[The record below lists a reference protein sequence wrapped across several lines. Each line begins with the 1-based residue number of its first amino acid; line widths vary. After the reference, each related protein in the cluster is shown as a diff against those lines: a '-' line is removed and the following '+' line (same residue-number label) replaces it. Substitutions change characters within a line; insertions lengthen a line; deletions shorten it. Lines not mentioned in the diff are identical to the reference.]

1 MKKKSINLI
10 LCSAALTL
18 SLSACQSS
26 INQSNTAPKNTT
38 EASVTQPTNTHSNAS
53 QSTNN
58 NTHVIGLVYEQ
69 APLSNAQVTL
79 RDSAGKEFKATTN
92 SQGIYS
98 IQVSDLNYPL
108 LISVVAQG
116 KAEDCAINSQL
127 RPICLAGLVSKA
139 SPNKNLT
146 ANINPLTD
154 RIVSDI
160 AVSKGFI
167 GPQQWVNAN
176 TSGTIDPA
184 AIDQALSTMQQGF
197 SVALKTVGIKK
208 PKDFDPVTFP
218 MADTSPVTEIFSLLH
233 HNRNYENNTGETG
246 HTSLTDFSFRPIV
259 GLAPAGAYEP
269 FDLERARKELQ
280 QVKNAKIRIFIV
292 GDSTSAVYEKL
303 RYPRMGWGQAFA
315 AQFKPGGDIQ
325 VIVGSRSGRSSR
337 DFYNGR
343 WFAQMEPL
351 IQAGDY
357 VFINHGHND
366 QNCDASKPLR
376 GAADVKNLCT
386 YPNNSEGQPQFPSGA
401 PELSFQHSLERYI
414 KIARERG
421 AKPVLFTPTT
431 RIKNAQG
438 QQATPVAHSHFTKQN
453 ASHGYLF
460 TGDYTQTIK
469 DTATANAVPLIEL
482 EAASIQFANGLSTD
496 SWKNYWLVVDPA
508 TNSFYANGVAG
519 STQAPDGTH
528 FQQKGAEAMA
538 ALVAR
543 EIKKT
548 DELKELGT
556 HLQ

>member
-1 MKKKSINLI
+1 MNKKTTMKKNTINLI

-18 SLSACQSS
+18 CLSACQAS
-26 INQSNTAPKNTT
+26 NQSSNKSSNAASSNTIQTSSAQTNNTI
-38 EASVTQPTNTHSNAS
+38 SVT
-53 QSTNN
+53 
-58 NTHVIGLVYEQ
+58 GLAYEQ
-69 APLSNAQVTL
+69 TPLSNAQVTL
-79 RDSAGKEFKATTN
+79 RDSAGKKFTAETN
-92 SQGIYS
+92 SQGAYN
-98 IQVSDLNYPL
+98 IQASNLSYPL

-116 KAEDCAINSQL
+116 KAEDCAINSRL
-127 RPICLAGLVSKA
+127 RPICLAGIISKA
-139 SPNKNLT
+139 PSGKSLV

-160 AVSKGFI
+160 AVTKGFI
-167 GPQQWVNAN
+167 GPQQWIDSD
-176 TSGTIDPA
+176 TIGTVDEA
-184 AIDQALSTMQQGF
+184 AVDQALSTMRQGF
-197 SVALKTVGIKK
+197 SEALKAVGVKK
-208 PKDFDPVTFP
+208 PKNFDPVTFP
-218 MADTSPVTEIFSLLH
+218 MADTSLVTEIFSLLH
-233 HNRNYENNTGETG
+233 HNRNYENNTGQTG
-246 HTSLTDFSFRPIV
+246 HASLTDFGFRPIV
-259 GLAPAGAYEP
+259 GLAPAGAYER
-269 FDLERARKELQ
+269 FDLERARKEFQ
-280 QVKNAKIRIFIV
+280 QVKNAKTRIFIV

-303 RYPRMGWGQAFA
+303 RFPRMGWGQAFE
-315 AQFKPGGDIQ
+315 AQFKPDGEIQ
-325 VIVGSRSGRSSR
+325 VIVGSRAGRSSR

-366 QNCDASKPLR
+366 QNCDSSKPLR

-386 YPNNSEGQPQFPSGA
+386 YPNNSEGQPQFPNNT

-421 AKPVLFTPTT
+421 AKPVLFTPTA

-460 TGDYTQTIK
+460 AGDYTQTIK
-469 DTATANAVPLIEL
+469 DTATANAVPLIDL
-482 EAASIQFANGLSTD
+482 EAASIQFANGLGTD

-508 TNSFYANGVAG
+508 INSFYANGVAG

-538 ALVAR
+538 GLVAR
-543 EIKKT
+543 EIKT
-548 DELKELGT
+548 TAELKELSA

>member
-1 MKKKSINLI
+1 MKKNTINLI

-18 SLSACQSS
+18 GLSACQSS
-26 INQSNTAPKNTT
+26 TNQSSTTQTSRAQSAVNDNTAQSKNNIT
-38 EASVTQPTNTHSNAS
+38 SVS
-53 QSTNN
+53 
-58 NTHVIGLVYEQ
+58 GLAYEQ
-69 APLSNAQVTL
+69 APIANAQVTL
-79 RDSAGKEFKATTN
+79 HDSAGKEFKSTTN
-92 SQGIYS
+92 SQGAYS
-98 IQVSDLNYPL
+98 IQASDLSYPL

-116 KAEDCAINSQL
+116 KAENCATNSQL

-139 SPNKNLT
+139 SSANSLI

-160 AVSKGFI
+160 AVTKGFI
-167 GPQQWVNAN
+167 GPQQWIDSNAV
-176 TSGTIDPA
+176 GTVDPA
-184 AIDQALSTMQQGF
+184 AFNQALSNMQQGF
-197 SVALKTVGIKK
+197 SAALKIAGIRK
-208 PKDFDPVTFP
+208 PKDFDPATFP
-218 MADTSPVTEIFSLLH
+218 MTDSSTVTEIFSLLH
-233 HNRNYENNTGETG
+233 HNRNYENNTGGTG

-259 GLAPAGAYEP
+259 GLAPTGAYEP
-269 FDLERARKELQ
+269 FDLERARKEFQ
-280 QVKNAKIRIFIV
+280 QFKNAKTRIFIV

-315 AQFKPGGDIQ
+315 TQFKPTGDIQ
-325 VIVGSRSGRSSR
+325 VIVGSRAGRSSR

-366 QNCDASKPLR
+366 QNCDSSKPLR

-386 YPNNSEGQPQFPSGA
+386 YPNNSEGQPQFPSDTS
-401 PELSFQHSLERYI
+401 ELSFQHSLERYI

-421 AKPVLFTPTT
+421 AKPVLLTPTT

-438 QQATPVAHSHFTKQN
+438 QQTTPVTHSHFTKQN
-453 ASHGYLF
+453 ANQGYLF

-469 DTATANAVPLIEL
+469 DTATANAVPLIDL
-482 EAASIQFANGLSTD
+482 EAASIQFANGLGAD
-496 SWKNYWLVVDPA
+496 GWKNYWLVVDPA
-508 TNSFYANGVAG
+508 INSFYANGVAG

-528 FQQKGAEAMA
+528 FQQRGAEAMA
-538 ALVAR
+538 VLVAR

-548 DELKELGT
+548 DELKALGA